1 MKLNISKIFNRIVLG
16 VLASSMI
23 FSISLPTLADTKSVI
38 SIPANAYAQDT
49 GIAFEE
55 NMIMPVYKSIQSIRR
70 GIRISMG
77 TAVINC
83 VALGRKKRYR
93 FRCYSQPAKV

>member
-49 GIAFEE
+49 GIVFEE
-55 NMIMPVYKSIQSIRR
+55 
-70 GIRISMG
+70 
-77 TAVINC
+77 
-83 VALGRKKRYR
+83 
-93 FRCYSQPAKV
+93 